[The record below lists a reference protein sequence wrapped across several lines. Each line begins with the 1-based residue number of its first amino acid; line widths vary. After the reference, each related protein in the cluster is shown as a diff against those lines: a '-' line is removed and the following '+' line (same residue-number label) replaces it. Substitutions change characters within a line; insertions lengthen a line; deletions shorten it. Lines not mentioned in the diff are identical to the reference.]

1 MNMMAEELTNVG
13 TQDPTVLFRN
23 QIARLKQFQ
32 GMPCRHA
39 KNFDA
44 QGRIKI
50 AKVSPHQ
57 LYRAMHDR
65 ATTNAGGAI
74 LK

>member
-23 QIARLKQFQ
+23 QIARLKQFA

-44 QGRIKI
+44 QGKVKI

-57 LYRAMHDR
+57 RYREMTER
-65 ATTNAGGAI
+65 KTTNVGA
-74 LK
+74 